1 MIIKKWRVIHGTGC
15 FLVDYGGWETMRLG
29 KFIRKF
35 LYCFED
41 IKIRFIYSLDE
52 TPVVC
57 LSSYEGEK
65 IVNKYKDK
73 RVIKI
78 YSDRYNGK
86 YSEIICI
93 CIDLED

>member
-1 MIIKKWRVIHGTGC
+1 
-15 FLVDYGGWETMRLG
+15 MRLG

-57 LSSYEGEK
+57 LSSHEGEK
-65 IVNKYKDK
+65 IKKQLNQKFVIQKRGAGKHENQDK
-73 RVIKI
+73 ITK
-78 YSDRYNGK
+78 SNGTP
-86 YSEIICI
+86 
-93 CIDLED
+93 

>member
-65 IVNKYKDK
+65 IKKQLNQKVVYIQK
-73 RVIKI
+73 REVGKHENQDEITK
-78 YSDRYNGK
+78 SNGTP
-86 YSEIICI
+86 
-93 CIDLED
+93 